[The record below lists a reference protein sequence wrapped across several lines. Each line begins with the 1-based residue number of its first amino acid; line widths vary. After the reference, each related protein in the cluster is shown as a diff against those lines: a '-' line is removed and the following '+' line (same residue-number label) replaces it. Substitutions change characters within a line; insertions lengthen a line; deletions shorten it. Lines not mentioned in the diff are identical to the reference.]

1 MMKTLSAFKRTLL
14 AYKRLFRI
22 EHAAMLSFAVL
33 FAEILAQNH
42 FGIEFVLTLPVF
54 ISLLVPFFIE
64 MASFS
69 LNDWF
74 DVKTDKENK
83 RTDRPLVSGEI
94 LPDAALAY
102 SATFY
107 LLAMFFAYM
116 LPSSAFIVA
125 IIFAALSIAYNWKLK
140 DLPLVGNLFIGL
152 SMAIPFI
159 FGNMVVQK
167 LLLPEVLA
175 IAAVAFV
182 AGLGREIIKSTE
194 DVEGDIK
201 HRKAKTLPAVIG
213 KKNACYFAALVYI
226 VAAILSPLPFL
237 YGLHANILAI
247 GLVLLTAFAFAAM
260 AVSVARDQSKGN
272 LEAARKASLL
282 ALGAGLLGYAA
293 SLISL

>member
-1 MMKTLSAFKRTLL
+1 MMKKLG

-33 FAEILAQNH
+33 LAEVLSQNH
-42 FGIEFVLTLPVF
+42 FGIDFILTLPVLV
-54 ISLLVPFFIE
+54 SLTVPFFIE

-94 LPDAALAY
+94 HPEAALAY
-102 SATFY
+102 SAIFY
-107 LLAMFFAYM
+107 LLAMLFAYA
-116 LPSSAFIVA
+116 LPSNAFMVA
-125 IIFAALSIAYNWKLK
+125 VIFAALSIAYDWKLK
-140 DLPLVGNLFIGL
+140 DWPLVGNLFIGL
-152 SMAIPFI
+152 SMAIPFL

-167 LLLPEVLA
+167 ILLPEVIA
-175 IAAVAFV
+175 IAAVAAV
-182 AGLGREIIKSTE
+182 AGLGREIIKSSE

-201 HRKAKTLPAVIG
+201 ARRAKTLPAVIG
-213 KKNACYFAALVYI
+213 KKNSCYFAALVYI
-226 VAAILSPLPFL
+226 VAAVLSVLPFL
-237 YGLHANILAI
+237 YGLKANILAV

-260 AVSVARDQSKGN
+260 ALSVVRDQSKGN

-282 ALGAGLLGYAA
+282 ALGVGLLGYAA
-293 SLISL
+293 TLLSL